1 MLTNPKAKAKLL
13 SYLRAKSILHGYF
26 VLLSGVRST
35 YYVDC
40 KSTNLDPDDAG
51 LVGHHLNANTEA
63 RNNRKRWSHDSDSE
77 NIAGEPASC
86 RGCLFRGR
94 EESILQSSARG

>member
-26 VLLSGVRST
+26 VLSSGVRST

-40 KSTNLDPDDAG
+40 NLTNLDPDGAG
-51 LVGHHLNANTEA
+51 LVGHQ
-63 RNNRKRWSHDSDSE
+63 RKAVAQPFDID
-77 NIAGEPASC
+77 
-86 RGCLFRGR
+86 CLFVYRNR
-94 EESILQSSARG
+94 FAAATTKSTQCQH